1 MKVKNKLMLLSGSL
15 ISIILMLTALSL
27 SCLESGSKN
36 FQTTIADRVM
46 PLVQLKSV
54 SDMYAIN
61 IVDTVHKI
69 TNGSLSPVAGLEN
82 VRTARKTI
90 QEEWQ
95 IYKNTE
101 LTPEENRLV
110 QLADKSMIPAATS
123 FDQLEKLL
131 ESRNF
136 GALNEYAA
144 TTLYQSVDPITD
156 AVDKLIKLQLN
167 VAKDNLEA
175 FKQSHHQAI
184 LGGALFVL
192 IATLSGI
199 FLTIW
204 IIRSLLKD
212 LGGEPS
218 DMRSAATRISEGD
231 LASPVHVPSNMRDSL
246 AGAMESMR
254 TQLSALVENIQNS
267 STQLATDA
275 AQTRSSS
282 QEVHESAGEQSDAA
296 ARMAAAVEELS
307 TGMAHL
313 KDYSSYAYE
322 VASNSGLQAEQGA
335 QALEELTK
343 EMQIVSDSAHIVT
356 DTVNNLEEHS
366 ASIGRV
372 ARVIQDIAEQTN
384 LLALN
389 AAIEAARAGEQG
401 RGFAVVAD
409 EVRKLAERTTQA
421 TREIQETLGTIT
433 STTHDAASNMRN
445 SLSQTELAL
454 EHAHRSSEMLV
465 LIKKSAV
472 ETKDAM
478 AKITDALAEQNTA
491 GQEIAVNVQL
501 IAVMTERSFSASKE
515 INIAVDNNAQLAQTL
530 RLAAVRFSC

>member
-1 MKVKNKLMLLSGSL
+1 MKVKNKLILLSGSL

-27 SCLESGSKN
+27 SCLENGSRN

-46 PLVQLKSV
+46 PLVQLKNV

-69 TNGSLSPVAGLEN
+69 TNGSLTPAQGLKN
-82 VRTARKTI
+82 VKTARKTI
-90 QEEWQ
+90 EKEWQ
-95 IYKNTE
+95 VYKATE
-101 LTPEENRLV
+101 LTTTENELV
-110 QLADKSMIPAATS
+110 QTADKSMGPAAKS
-123 FDQLEKLL
+123 FDELEKLL
-131 ESRNF
+131 ETSNF
-136 GALNEYAA
+136 AAINEYAA
-144 TTLYQSVDPITD
+144 TTLYQRVDPITD
-156 AVDKLIKLQLN
+156 AVDKLIQLQLN
-167 VAKDNLEA
+167 VARENLES

-184 LGGALFVL
+184 VGGAMFVI
-192 IATLSGI
+192 IATLSGLI
-199 FLTIW
+199 LTLW
-204 IIRSLLKD
+204 IMRSLLND

-254 TQLSALVENIQNS
+254 TQLAALVENIQNS

-307 TGMAHL
+307 TGMSHL
-313 KDYSSYAYE
+313 KDYSSYAFE

-335 QALEELTK
+335 QALQELTK

-433 STTHDAASNMRN
+433 NTTHDAATNMRN

-454 EHAHRSSEMLV
+454 EHANRSSNMLE

-472 ETKDAM
+472 ETKEAM

-530 RLAAVRFSC
+530 RQAAVRFSC

>member
-15 ISIILMLTALSL
+15 IGITLMLTMLSL
-27 SCLESGSKN
+27 SCLENGSQN

-61 IVDTVHKI
+61 IVDTVHKV
-69 TNGSLSPVAGLEN
+69 TNGSISPIEGLKN

-90 QEEWQ
+90 KQEWQ
-95 IYKNTE
+95 TYKATQLTTE
-101 LTPEENRLV
+101 EDKLV
-110 QLADKSMIPAATS
+110 QIADKSMIPATAS
-123 FDQLEKLL
+123 FDLLEKSL
-131 ESRNF
+131 ESSNF
-136 GALNEYAA
+136 AAINEYAA
-144 TTLYQSVDPITD
+144 TTLYQRVDPITD
-156 AVDKLIKLQLN
+156 AVDKLIKLQLS
-167 VAKDNLEA
+167 VAKENLDL
-175 FKQSHHQAI
+175 FRHSHNQAI
-184 LGGALFVL
+184 WGGALFVV
-192 IATLSGI
+192 IATLSGVI
-199 FLTIW
+199 LTFW
-204 IIRSLLKD
+204 IMRSLLND

-254 TQLSALVENIQNS
+254 TQLAALVENIQNS

-313 KDYSSYAYE
+313 KDYSSYAFE
-322 VASNSGLQAEQGA
+322 VATTSGHHAEQGA

-433 STTHDAASNMRN
+433 STTHDAATNMRN

-454 EHAHRSSEMLV
+454 EHANRSSEMLG
-465 LIKKSAV
+465 LIKKSAG

-515 INIAVDNNAQLAQTL
+515 INIAVDHNAELAQTL
-530 RLAAVRFSC
+530 RQAAVRFSC

>member
-1 MKVKNKLMLLSGSL
+1 MKVKHKLILLSGSL
-15 ISIILMLTALSL
+15 LGIILMLAVLSL
-27 SCLESGSKN
+27 SCLENGSKK

-61 IVDTVHKI
+61 IVDTVHKV
-69 TNGSLSPVAGLEN
+69 TNGSMSIAAGLKN
-82 VRTARKTI
+82 VQTARKTI
-90 QEEWQ
+90 KEQWQ
-95 IYKNTE
+95 TYHATE
-101 LTPEENRLV
+101 LTADENKLV
-110 QLADKSMIPAATS
+110 EIADKNMLAAGAS

-131 ESRNF
+131 ASNNF
-136 GALNEYAA
+136 AAINEYAA

-156 AVDKLIKLQLN
+156 TVDKLIKLQLH
-167 VAKDNLEA
+167 VAQENLAA
-175 FKQSHHQAI
+175 FSSSHDQA
-184 LGGALFVL
+184 LVGGAVFVI

-199 FLTIW
+199 LLSGW
-204 IIRSLLKD
+204 ILRSLLND

-218 DMRSAATRISEGD
+218 DMRSAATRIAEGD

-254 TQLSALVENIQNS
+254 TQLAALVENIQNS
-267 STQLATDA
+267 SNQLATDA

-307 TGMAHL
+307 TGMSHL
-313 KDYSSYAYE
+313 KDYSSYAFE
-322 VASNSGLQAEQGA
+322 VATASGKHAEQGA
-335 QALEELTK
+335 LALNELTK
-343 EMQIVSDSAHIVT
+343 EMQIVADSAHTVT
-356 DTVNNLEEHS
+356 DTVNHLEEHS

-421 TREIQETLGTIT
+421 TREIQETLSTIA
-433 STTHDAASNMRN
+433 STTHTAASNMRN
-445 SLSQTELAL
+445 SLRQTELAL
-454 EHAHRSSEMLV
+454 EHANHSSEVLL
-465 LIKKSAV
+465 LIKQSAA
-472 ETKDAM
+472 ETKEAM
-478 AKITDALAEQNTA
+478 AKISDALAEQNTA

-515 INIAVDNNAQLAQTL
+515 INIAVDHNAELAQSL

>member
-27 SCLESGSKN
+27 SCLESGSQN

-69 TNGSLSPVAGLEN
+69 TNGSISPVAGLEN

-90 QEEWQ
+90 QAEWQ
-95 IYKNTE
+95 IYKATE

-110 QLADKSMIPAATS
+110 QLADKSMIPAADS

-144 TTLYQSVDPITD
+144 TTLYQRVDPITD

-167 VAKDNLEA
+167 VAKANLDA

-212 LGGEPS
+212 LGGEPG

-356 DTVNNLEEHS
+356 DTVNNLEKHS

-421 TREIQETLGTIT
+421 TREIQETLSTIT

-454 EHAHRSSEMLV
+454 EHANRSSEMLG
-465 LIKKSAV
+465 LIRKSAGD
-472 ETKDAM
+472 TKDAM
-478 AKITDALAEQNTA
+478 AKITEALAEQNTA

-515 INIAVDNNAQLAQTL
+515 INIAVDNNAELAQTL